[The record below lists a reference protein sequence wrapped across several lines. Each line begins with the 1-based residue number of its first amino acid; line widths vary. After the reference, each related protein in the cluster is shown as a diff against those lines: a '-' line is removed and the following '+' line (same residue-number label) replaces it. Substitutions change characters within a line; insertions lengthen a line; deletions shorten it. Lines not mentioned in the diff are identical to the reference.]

1 MKGAFD
7 SESISKQG
15 GASTFLSQYIGHK
28 FNVGFDKLL
37 TDYRHELL
45 DAEPTVKEQLWA
57 KVGKP
62 GLHALAGSYSWGR
75 PMAQRW
81 IQEISRN
88 SPTVAGL
95 VAAAEAV
102 LSRTL
107 AFYSTPSVKTLRLKR
122 GQWCFI
128 ESETHYRR
136 RLVKKVSDPDKK
148 PEPEVAKAV
157 SLGFYID
164 AAYKEAHAAVV
175 FNFDVGRAQTVDVK
189 QLQEAGRAVSAQLD
203 NSEKLSA
210 IRELYFYKR
219 FGTDLEDIAGNKTDP
234 FYPGKAVLFEDKR
247 YIVINRKGKN
257 ALIEDPGLGN
267 TRLVPLKSLTA
278 ATSRTTIGK
287 VDSMFNAASQGHLFA
302 GQWVYTGARDW
313 VKVDYDNCRARGGL
327 PDLRRREALR
337 FLHAGREKG
346 GGPDRGHHGSDHK
359 AAGEPAAIRGF

>member
-1 MKGAFD
+1 MGQSWQTRTAR
-7 SESISKQG
+7 S
-15 GASTFLSQYIGHK
+15 
-28 FNVGFDKLL
+28 
-37 TDYRHELL
+37 RRELL
-45 DAEPTVKEQLWA
+45 
-57 KVGKP
+57 VGATDGAAMDP
-62 GLHALAGSYSWGR
+62 GNQQKLPDGRGTGR
-75 PMAQRW
+75 P
-81 IQEISRN
+81 
-88 SPTVAGL
+88 
-95 VAAAEAV
+95 AEAV

-234 FYPGKAVLFEDKR
+234 YPGKAVLFEDKR

-267 TRLVPLKSLTA
+267 TSNR
-278 ATSRTTIGK
+278 
-287 VDSMFNAASQGHLFA
+287 
-302 GQWVYTGARDW
+302 
-313 VKVDYDNCRARGGL
+313 
-327 PDLRRREALR
+327 
-337 FLHAGREKG
+337 
-346 GGPDRGHHGSDHK
+346 
-359 AAGEPAAIRGF
+359 